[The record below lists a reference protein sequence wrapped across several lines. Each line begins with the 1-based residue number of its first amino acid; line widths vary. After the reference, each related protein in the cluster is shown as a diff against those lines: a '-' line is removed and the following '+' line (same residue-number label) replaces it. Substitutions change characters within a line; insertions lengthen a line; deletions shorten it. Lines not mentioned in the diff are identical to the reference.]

1 MDSLG
6 EVFPILRTANRAER
20 AILRTDRL
28 MAHRRRPEARL
39 AHLDHS
45 DGLAITMPELERMTT
60 CHRGQRQRMDWRPIA
75 ARPLAATPQ
84 RTHEGEAAFQQ
95 ACAKVAIYNT
105 EILTA
110 RKLLEGDAVVT
121 REIITL
127 NTKLAELREGMNS
140 LGLAAPEEDRLVAV
154 IEAIEEDDVPYER
167 ITEGDLRTARREP
180 LSLGGR
186 RQIHLAA
193 LCATALRVGAELIS
207 VLPEEAIEV
216 VVHVDKPCAD
226 GGRPV
231 PTPVLQLLMT
241 ADALKDPDWKSGDAI
256 PLASKLGV
264 RMDWSIETGFAPIE
278 LVPLAGQP
286 LTLARSA

>member
-6 EVFPILRTANRAER
+6 EVFSILRTANRAER
-20 AILRTDRL
+20 AILRSDRL

-45 DGLAITMPELERMTT
+45 DGLAITMPELERMTA
-60 CHRGQRQRMDWRPIA
+60 CHRGEHHRMDWRPIA
-75 ARPLAATPQ
+75 ARALAATPV
-84 RTHEGEAAFQQ
+84 RNHEGEAAFQQ

-110 RKLLEGDAVVT
+110 RKLIEGDAVVT
-121 REIITL
+121 REVITL

-154 IEAIEEDDVPYER
+154 VDAIEEDDVPYER

-193 LCATALRVGAELIS
+193 LCATALRVGAELVS
-207 VLPEEAIEV
+207 VLPEESVEV
-216 VVHVDKPCAD
+216 VVHVDKPCTE
-226 GGRPV
+226 GGRPL

-241 ADALKDPDWKSGDAI
+241 AEALKDPAWKTADAI
-256 PLASKLGV
+256 TLAGKLGV
-264 RMDWSIETGFAPIE
+264 RMDWSIELGFAPIR
-278 LVPLAGQP
+278 LVPMAGAG
-286 LTLARSA
+286 LSLARAG

>member
-20 AILRTDRL
+20 AILRSDRL

-39 AHLDHS
+39 AHLEHS
-45 DGLAITMPELERMTT
+45 DGMAITMAELERLTT
-60 CHRGQRQRMDWRPIA
+60 CHRGQYRRLDWRPIA
-75 ARPLAATPQ
+75 AKPLAATPT
-84 RTHEGEAAFQQ
+84 RTAEGEAAFQQ
-95 ACAKVAIYNT
+95 ACHKVAIYNT
-105 EILTA
+105 EILA
-110 RKLLEGDAVVT
+110 AQKLLDGDAIAT
-121 REIITL
+121 REVITL
-127 NTKLAELREGMNS
+127 NTRLAELSDGMNS
-140 LGLAAPEEDRLVAV
+140 LGLAAPEDDRLVAV
-154 IEAIEEDDVPYER
+154 VDAIEEDDVPYER

-193 LCATALRVGAELIS
+193 LCATALRVGAELVS

-216 VVHVDKPCAD
+216 VVHVDRPSAD

-241 ADALKDPDWKSGDAI
+241 TETLKDPDWKTADAI
-256 PLASKLGV
+256 TLAGKFGA
-264 RMDWSIETGFAPIE
+264 RMDWSIELGFRPIR
-278 LVPLAGQP
+278 LVPLAGQQ
-286 LTLARSA
+286 LTMARSA